1 MFSIVFK
8 KKISLK
14 IIVVF
19 FNILIILF
27 INVYDSELKV

>member
-8 KKISLK
+8 KNKLK
-14 IIVVF
+14 NNSSF